1 MGMFMERCVELIEI
15 AICSTTI
22 FLVENISYLT
32 FFHNEMTATF
42 LFRRKKWLIPSVVSN
57 LDEHRKR
64 KKIRPDVPNRE
75 KKNKLAATVPHGVRS
90 RNSFDFKSQS
100 HSLETLSTLALPSQR
115 ISLPC
120 PLLEE
125 PL

>member
-75 KKNKLAATVPHGVRS
+75 KKTSWRPPFRMACDLGIVLISKAKATR
-90 RNSFDFKSQS
+90 
-100 HSLETLSTLALPSQR
+100 
-115 ISLPC
+115 
-120 PLLEE
+120 
-125 PL
+125 